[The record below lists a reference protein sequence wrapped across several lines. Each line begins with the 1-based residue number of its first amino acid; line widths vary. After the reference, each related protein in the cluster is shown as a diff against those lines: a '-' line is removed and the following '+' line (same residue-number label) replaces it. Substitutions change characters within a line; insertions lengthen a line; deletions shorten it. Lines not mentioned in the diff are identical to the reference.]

1 MPDLP
6 EIWMDPIE
14 YEKLENYLKL
24 QSYPVDSNK
33 NAKRLL
39 RKKASG
45 SFPRVITV
53 DKLPDILRESTTII
67 VINVSVTRMLLLRR
81 GTIGLRCTPRY
92 KTTYR
97 IAFDVKRTNPA

>member
-14 YEKLENYLKL
+14 YETLENYLKL
-24 QSYPVDSNK
+24 QSYPVDFNK

-39 RKKASG
+39 RKKAYNFGIKSGQLVRPIGG

-53 DKLPDILRESTTII
+53 DKLPDILREIHD
-67 VINVSVTRMLLLRR
+67 NN
-81 GTIGLRCTPRY
+81 GHQCFRY
-92 KTTYR
+92 SYA
-97 IAFDVKRTNPA
+97 IAK